1 MNCTLIRQRLSELLY
16 EDLPP
21 ADREQLLSHL
31 AQCPECRSEYASLR
45 ELKRALN
52 IVSAP
57 EVSVNL
63 PALYQQ
69 VADHQAR
76 GERRWRRTALALA
89 GLAAALIVGLALR
102 WEIRLGRDQI
112 VIRWTASTPA
122 VEPAPNPMAGTSTF
136 VRTEPLVPAA
146 TEAELLPLRGVIYT
160 LAEDMDKLARE
171 VEARDQRQ
179 QHTTARLQEQ
189 LAQLRIA
196 IQRQVALSLADSSK
210 KGDDR

>member
-1 MNCTLIRQRLSELLY
+1 MNCTHVRNRLPELLY
-16 EDLPP
+16 EEL
-21 ADREQLLSHL
+21 ASSEREQLNDHL
-31 AQCPECRSEYASLR
+31 AQCPECQSEL
-45 ELKRALN
+45 ALLQE
-52 IVSAP
+52 VRKALDAVPAP

-63 PALYQQ
+63 PALYRR
-69 VADHQAR
+69 VADVKAR
-76 GERRWRRTALALA
+76 SGRRWRRAALALT

-102 WEIRLGRDQI
+102 LEIRFDRYQV
-112 VIRWTASTPA
+112 VIRWSGSTRA
-122 VEPAPNPMAGTSTF
+122 VERSQAPQPEAGLTQ
-136 VRTEPLVPAA
+136 RDLPPPA

-179 QHTTARLQEQ
+179 QQTTARLQEQ